1 MFRRR
6 LKQFRALRLKKKLG
20 NEGGV
25 SFTPVGPGSM
35 TPKRATNFILQSLQK
50 GSSANGLL
58 YLNEGTFSGGQFALF
73 QFKPVWGP
81 WLETL
86 KKAQQPTGFQNMM
99 PHSKIVSTILRL
111 IALPLWDW
119 RVKHPVGNLNRV
131 IANPQKKMLLMC
143 AVMLAKKKEEAGEA

>member
-99 PHSKIVSTILRL
+99 PHSKIVST
-111 IALPLWDW
+111 
-119 RVKHPVGNLNRV
+119 VKHPVGNLNRV

>member
-1 MFRRR
+1 M
-6 LKQFRALRLKKKLG
+6 A
-20 NEGGV
+20 
-25 SFTPVGPGSM
+25 
-35 TPKRATNFILQSLQK
+35 PKRATNFILESLQK

-99 PHSKIVSTILRL
+99 PHNKIVST
-111 IALPLWDW
+111 
-119 RVKHPVGNLNRV
+119 VKHPVGNLNRV

-143 AVMLAKKKEEAGEA
+143 AVMLAKKKEEVGEA